1 MKHTK
6 LIDELLNEL
15 SYRVGIVD
23 IYNKEQQSIMSEIL
37 TEWGEFEAKET
48 IFRFL
53 NEDDEKR
60 FKNPIL
66 NRKIKYTGKDGKE
79 QEGLVGNLIT
89 APKDS
94 PGRIEAEKLLPPEGS
109 DERDAINQEIGSQGG
124 GGSQDDTKGGGTD
137 NVQQEK
143 PQGTALK
150 QGGYDKIVDKEDETR
165 DKIEDEDSE
174 STSSTTLTKQEKSEQ
189 VDRIDGEIKTKGLQ
203 GEIKAP
209 GDPNGGSTV
218 NEISQGTVIKILEEN
233 DGLTN
238 EQIEKELCNKIGS
251 TKLAKVHICPVP
263 GTTKMKENRESVI
276 NAGKAKHRRNQ
287 QIIKDE
293 GLNPNTTTT
302 SHVWGAKQSLENTV
316 DDLCSQ
322 NITVINGLPADCN
335 KDNLFVKNEDG
346 SFKLD
351 DNGQK
356 IAKPV
361 EFDENG
367 NPINYMQVILNGGA
381 GENPTDTM
389 CVIVDT
395 SKTPPRCEIVH
406 DSDKMTTKDIQGN
419 SGPLKTIEL
428 AQKEF
433 EKLYEN
439 EENVKKANE
448 VAEETRRIIVEGRA
462 KVKEIISGQSKK
474 WVSITQTPILTEN
487 KPKMDFIIS
496 ILKNGQGKD
505 ETPRGLS
512 SSSGKYYNILQD
524 RYKKQLEDY
533 KSKNPNATQEDLD
546 YEMLRLFA
554 EEYEKMSKYASYPPE
569 EFADLK
575 KRSKPNYKGED
586 RIREGDEDYIPA
598 DAKQPTGHMQAIVMR
613 TMEREDE
620 FNDGERT
627 EPILTS
633 TTLKEEYDKQT
644 TALNNLREGMNEL
657 KPGSGDDFFVEQMIE
672 RFHFG
677 VSVGENPGGIPS
689 NRFNLVMG
697 KNESGIRYE
706 TQPDGSVKIFRK
718 ISGSNYEEIDE
729 NGNKIEGGET
739 RNSRKDK
746 LETGD
751 IATIGSPESINHCL
765 GLDENATK
773 DDLKTKITVD
783 VIVAGDTNQAEAII
797 YNSEGE
803 IVARQTIR
811 SKTGPGGA
819 IADTIQFEESFQ
831 NCLQLYSYR
840 KSKQK

>member
-1 MKHTK
+1 MDYKEIIDK
-6 LIDELLNEL
+6 LVREL
-15 SYRVGIVD
+15 SYRVGVPNIH
-23 IYNKEQQSIMSEIL
+23 NKEHQSIMSEIL
-37 TEWGEFEAKET
+37 SEWGEYDIKEI
-48 IFRFL
+48 IFNHL
-53 NEDDEKR
+53 NEKQTDFDKEETFTAIRKDSGKVVAFDSEEARDNAIKSGTHEPNEKKDDEPEKKKKDPSKVSAKDFADR
-60 FKNPIL
+60 PDVVKNKK
-66 NRKIKYTGKDGKE
+66 N
-79 QEGLVGNLIT
+79 N
-89 APKDS
+89 S
-94 PGRIEAEKLLPPEGS
+94 
-109 DERDAINQEIGSQGG
+109 
-124 GGSQDDTKGGGTD
+124 
-137 NVQQEK
+137 
-143 PQGTALK
+143 
-150 QGGYDKIVDKEDETR
+150 
-165 DKIEDEDSE
+165 DSE
-174 STSSTTLTKQEKSEQ
+174 SSSKTSNILTKQEKSEQ
-189 VDRIDGEIKTKGLQ
+189 VDRIDGEIKTKGLD

-209 GDPNGGSTV
+209 GDPKGGSTV
-218 NEISQGTVIKILEEN
+218 NEISQGTVIKILEET
-233 DGLTN
+233 DGLTS
-238 EQIEKELCNKIGS
+238 EQIEKELCNKIGT

-263 GTTKMKENRESVI
+263 GDDKMKKNRKSVI
-276 NAGKAKHRRNQ
+276 NAGKAKHKRNQ
-287 QIIKDE
+287 QIIKEE
-293 GLNPNTTTT
+293 GLNPDTTTT
-302 SHVWGAKQSLENTV
+302 SHVWGAKQSLEATV

-335 KDNLFVKNEDG
+335 KDNLFLKNEDG

-361 EFDENG
+361 EFDGNG
-367 NPINYMQVILNGGA
+367 NPTNYMQVILNGGA

-389 CVIVDT
+389 CVIVD
-395 SKTPPRCEIVH
+395 SSQTPPRCEIVH

-419 SGPLKTIEL
+419 SGPVKTIEL

-433 EKLYEN
+433 EKLYDN

-448 VAEETRRIIVEGRA
+448 VAEETKRIIVEGRT

-474 WVSITQTPILTEN
+474 WVSLTQTPILTEN

-496 ILKNGQGKD
+496 ILKNGKGKD
-505 ETPRGLS
+505 ETPKGLS
-512 SSSGKYYNILQD
+512 SSSGKYYNILQK

-598 DAKQPTGHMQAIVMR
+598 DAKQPTGDMQTIVMR

-697 KNESGIRYE
+697 RNDSGIRYQ

-718 ISGSNYEEIDE
+718 IKNRDYEEIDE
-729 NGNKIEGGET
+729 NGKKIEGGKRAKSTE
-739 RNSRKDK
+739 
-746 LETGD
+746 LEDGD
-751 IATIGSPESINHCL
+751 VATIGSPESINHCF

-773 DDLKTKITVD
+773 DDLKSKITVD
-783 VIVAGDTNQAEAII
+783 VIVAGNTNQAEAII

-840 KSKQK
+840 KSKQQ

>member
-1 MKHTK
+1 MDYKQ
-6 LIDELLNEL
+6 LIDELLQEL
-15 SYRVGIVD
+15 SYRVGIVN
-23 IYNKEQQSIMSEIL
+23 IYNKEHQSIMSEIL

-48 IFRFL
+48 IFNFL
-53 NEDDEKR
+53 NEADDKPN
-60 FKNPIL
+60 KNDD
-66 NRKIKYTGKDGKE
+66 RYVSKGF
-79 QEGLVGNLIT
+79 GNY
-89 APKDS
+89 
-94 PGRIEAEKLLPPEGS
+94 KL
-109 DERDAINQEIGSQGG
+109 
-124 GGSQDDTKGGGTD
+124 KG
-137 NVQQEK
+137 
-143 PQGTALK
+143 
-150 QGGYDKIVDKEDETR
+150 KEDEDDPTYKKDDSGNYVKVGGDETTGEEKPKKPLAQDVEYQKR
-165 DKIEDEDSE
+165 VKKEKETLAKLEDEESDSE
-174 STSSTTLTKQEKSEQ
+174 SSSTTPTTLTKQEKSEQ
-189 VDRIDGEIKTKGLQ
+189 VDRIDGEIKTKGLE

-209 GDPNGGSTV
+209 GDPKGGSTV

-238 EQIEKELCNKIGS
+238 EQIEKELCNKIGT

-276 NAGKAKHRRNQ
+276 NAGKAKHKRNQ
-287 QIIKDE
+287 EIIKEE
-293 GLNPNTTTT
+293 GLNPDTTTT

-322 NITVINGLPADCN
+322 GITVINGLPADCN

-367 NPINYMQVILNGGA
+367 NPTNYMQVILNGGA

-433 EKLYEN
+433 EKLYDN
-439 EENVKKANE
+439 EEDIKKAKE
-448 VAEETRRIIVEGRA
+448 VAEETKRTIVEGRA

-474 WVSITQTPILTEN
+474 WVSLTQTPIPTEN
-487 KPKMDFIIS
+487 KSKMDFIIK
-496 ILKNGQGKD
+496 ILKNGQKKED
-505 ETPRGLS
+505 TPKGLS
-512 SSSGKYYNILQD
+512 SSENKYYNILKD

-569 EFADLK
+569 EFSDLK
-575 KRSKPNYKGED
+575 KRSNPKYKGD
-586 RIREGDEDYIPA
+586 DKISPDDDDYIPA
-598 DAKQPTGHMQAIVMR
+598 DAKQPTGDMQNIVMR
-613 TMEREDE
+613 TMSREDE
-620 FNDGERT
+620 FNGQRT
-627 EPILTS
+627 EPILTP

-644 TALNNLREGMNEL
+644 TALNNLREGMNQL

-718 ISGSNYEEIDE
+718 IKGYNYEEIDE
-729 NGNKIEGGET
+729 NGKKIEGGET
-739 RNSRKDK
+739 RHSQRDK

-751 IATIGSPESINHCL
+751 VATIGSPESINHCL
-765 GLDENATK
+765 GLSENATK
-773 DDLKTKITVD
+773 EDLKSKITVD

-811 SKTGPGGA
+811 SKSGPGGA

>member
-1 MKHTK
+1 MDYKQ
-6 LIDELLNEL
+6 LIDELLQEL
-15 SYRVGIVD
+15 SYRVGIVN
-23 IYNKEQQSIMSEIL
+23 IYNKEHQSIMSEIL

-48 IFRFL
+48 IFNFL
-53 NEDDEKR
+53 NEADNKPNKNDDRYVSKG
-60 FKNPIL
+60 F
-66 NRKIKYTGKDGKE
+66 
-79 QEGLVGNLIT
+79 GNY
-89 APKDS
+89 
-94 PGRIEAEKLLPPEGS
+94 KL
-109 DERDAINQEIGSQGG
+109 
-124 GGSQDDTKGGGTD
+124 KG
-137 NVQQEK
+137 
-143 PQGTALK
+143 
-150 QGGYDKIVDKEDETR
+150 KEDEDDPTYKKDDSGNYVKVGGDETTGEEKPKKPLSQDVEYQKR
-165 DKIEDEDSE
+165 VKKEKETLEKLEDEESDSE
-174 STSSTTLTKQEKSEQ
+174 STSTTPTTLTKQEKSEQ
-189 VDRIDGEIKTKGLQ
+189 VDRIDGEIKTKGLE

-238 EQIEKELCNKIGS
+238 EQIEKELCNKIGT

-276 NAGKAKHRRNQ
+276 NAGKAKHKRNQ
-287 QIIKDE
+287 EIIKEE
-293 GLNPNTTTT
+293 GLNPDTTTT

-322 NITVINGLPADCN
+322 GITVINGLPADCN

-367 NPINYMQVILNGGA
+367 NPTNYMQVILNGGA

-419 SGPLKTIEL
+419 SGPVKTIEL

-433 EKLYEN
+433 EKLYDN
-439 EENVKKANE
+439 EEDVKKANE
-448 VAEETRRIIVEGRA
+448 IAEETKRTIVEGRT

-474 WVSITQTPILTEN
+474 WVSLTQTPIPSEN
-487 KPKMDFIIS
+487 KPKLDYIIS
-496 ILKNGQGKD
+496 LLKNGQKGDDPK
-505 ETPRGLS
+505 GLS
-512 SSSGKYYNILQD
+512 SSSGKYYSILQK

-546 YEMLRLFA
+546 YEMLRLFS
-554 EEYEKMSKYASYPPE
+554 EEYEKMSEYSSYPPD

-575 KRSKPNYKGED
+575 KRSNPKYKGD
-586 RIREGDEDYIPA
+586 DKILPGDEDYIPA
-598 DAKQPTGHMQAIVMR
+598 DAKQPTGDMQTIVMR

-620 FNDGERT
+620 FNGQRT
-627 EPILTS
+627 EPVLTS

-644 TALNNLREGMNEL
+644 TALNNLREGMNQL
-657 KPGSGDDFFVEQMIE
+657 KSGSGDDFFVEQMIE

-718 ISGSNYEEIDE
+718 IKGTNYEEIDE
-729 NGNKIEGGET
+729 NGKKIEGGET

-751 IATIGSPESINHCL
+751 VATIGSPESINHCL
-765 GLDENATK
+765 GLSENATK
-773 DDLKTKITVD
+773 EDLKSKITVD

-811 SKTGPGGA
+811 SKSGPGGA